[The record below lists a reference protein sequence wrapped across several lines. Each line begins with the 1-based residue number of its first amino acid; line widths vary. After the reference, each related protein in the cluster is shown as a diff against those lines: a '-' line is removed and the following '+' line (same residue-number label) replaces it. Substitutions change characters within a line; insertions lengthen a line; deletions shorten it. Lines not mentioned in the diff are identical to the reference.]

1 MKIGIDVQTTLG
13 QKSGFGFFVKNL
25 VKNLEIVDRENEYV
39 EIAPQTET
47 DFTTPQRFIWDQFSF
62 PGKAIKAKVD
72 ILHQPCFSAPIFY
85 KGKVILT
92 IHDLVSHYFPQ
103 NMPTG
108 SRLYFS
114 KWMPL
119 TYGKASKIIAI
130 SENTK
135 KDIVSLLRIPEDKIV
150 VIHSAVG
157 EEFKPIKDQDTINV
171 VKAKYKTGEKFI
183 LDVGTL
189 EPRKNLPFLVKAY
202 HEALKSGK
210 INHNLVLTG
219 KKGWYYESL
228 FDLIKE
234 LKLEDKVILP
244 GYVSDEDL
252 PVLYNAADLFCF
264 PSLYEGFGFPPLE
277 ALSCGTPVI
286 AADNSS
292 IPEVVG
298 TAGILLPIL
307 DEKVWAE
314 NITKVLTDKELHRKL
329 SESGL
334 EQAKKF
340 SWAKTARET
349 AKVYQEVYNMK
360 EDK

>member
-13 QKSGFGFFVKNL
+13 QKSGFGFYVKNL
-25 VKNLEIVDRENEYV
+25 VDHLEKIDSQNDYV
-39 EIAPQTET
+39 LIAPTTEK
-47 DFTTPQRFIWDQFSF
+47 DFSTPQRFIWDQFSF
-62 PGKAIKAKVD
+62 PHQANKEKVD

-85 KGKVILT
+85 QGKVILT
-92 IHDLVSHYFPQ
+92 IHDLISHYFPQ
-103 NMPTG
+103 NMPSG

-119 TYGKASKIIAI
+119 TYNRAQKIIAI

-135 KDIVSLLRIPEDKIV
+135 RDIIKLLKIPAEKIV

-157 EEFKPIKDQDTINV
+157 EEFKPITDAKRIEEVRT
-171 VKAKYKTGEKFI
+171 KYKTGEKFI

-189 EPRKNLPFLVKAY
+189 EPRKNLSFLVRAY
-202 HEALKSGK
+202 HLALKQGK

-219 KKGWYYESL
+219 KKGWYFESL
-228 FDLIKE
+228 FKLVEE
-234 LKLEDKVILP
+234 LKLQNRVIFT
-244 GYVSDEDL
+244 GYVPDADL
-252 PVLYNAADLFCF
+252 PALYNAADLFCF

-286 AADNSS
+286 AANNSS

-298 TAGILLPIL
+298 DAGVLLPI
-307 DEKVWAE
+307 DNEQVWAE
-314 NITKVLTDKELHRKL
+314 NITKLLSDEKL
-329 SESGL
+329 RANYSRLGL

-340 SWAKTARET
+340 FWAKTAQET
-349 AKVYQEVYNMK
+349 IKVYEEVYNS
-360 EDK
+360 

>member
-13 QKSGFGFFVKNL
+13 QKSGFGFYVKNL
-25 VKNLEIVDRENEYV
+25 VEHLLKVDRANEYV
-39 EIAPQTET
+39 LIAPDTQT
-47 DFTTPQRFIWDQFSF
+47 DFTTPQRFVWDQFSF
-62 PGKAIKAKVD
+62 PRRASKADVD

-85 KGKVILT
+85 KGKVIIT
-92 IHDLVSHYFPQ
+92 IHDLISHYFPQ

-119 TYGKASKIIAI
+119 TYNRAQKIIAI

-135 KDIVSLLRIPEDKIV
+135 RDIMSLLKIPEEKIV

-157 EEFKPIKDQDTINV
+157 EEFKPIEDKKKLAQ
-171 VKAKYKTGEKFI
+171 VKEKFKTGEKFI

-202 HEALKSGK
+202 DKALKTGK
-210 INHNLVLTG
+210 ITHNLVLTG

-228 FDLIKE
+228 FELIKE

-244 GYVSDEDL
+244 GYVPDEDL
-252 PVLYNAADLFCF
+252 PSLYNAADLFCF

-286 AADNSS
+286 ASDNSS

-298 TAGILLPIL
+298 DAGVLLPID
-307 DEKVWAE
+307 DEKVWAD
-314 NITKVLTDKELHRKL
+314 NIVKVLTDNNLRQKL
-329 SESGL
+329 SEAGL
-334 EQAKKF
+334 KQAQKF

-349 AKVYQEVYNMK
+349 VKVYEEVYK
-360 EDK
+360 

>member
-1 MKIGIDVQTTLG
+1 LKIGIDIQTTLG
-13 QKSGFGFFVKNL
+13 QKSGFGFYVKNL
-25 VKNLEIVDRENEYV
+25 VEHLKKVDPNNQYFL
-39 EIAPQTET
+39 IYPDTQK
-47 DFTTPQRFIWDQFSF
+47 DFTTLQRFIWDQFSF
-62 PGKAIKAKVD
+62 PKKATGAEVD

-85 KGKVILT
+85 KGKVVLT
-92 IHDLVSHYFPQ
+92 IHDLISHYFPQ
-103 NMPTG
+103 NMPSG

-119 TYGKASKIIAI
+119 TYNRAQKIIAI

-135 KDIVSLLRIPEDKIV
+135 KDIIKLLKIPEEKIV

-157 EEFKPIKDQDTINV
+157 EEFHPIQDEQKIQQ
-171 VKAKYKTGEKFI
+171 VKEKYKTGQKFI

-202 HEALKSGK
+202 NRALKEGK
-210 INHNLVLTG
+210 IDHNLVLTG

-228 FDLIKE
+228 FVLIKE

-244 GYVSDEDL
+244 GYVADEDL

-286 AADNSS
+286 AANNSS

-298 TAGILLPIL
+298 EAGILLPI
-307 DEKVWAE
+307 DNEKVWAE
-314 NITKVLTDKELHRKL
+314 NITKVLTDSALSQKL
-329 SESGL
+329 SSTGL
-334 EQAKKF
+334 EQAKNF
-340 SWAKTARET
+340 SWDKTAQET
-349 AKVYQEVYNMK
+349 IKVYEEVYHK
-360 EDK
+360 

>member
-13 QKSGFGFFVKNL
+13 QKSGFGFYVKNL
-25 VKNLEIVDRENEYV
+25 IDHLEKIDSKNEYV
-39 EIAPQTET
+39 LIAPTTEK
-47 DFTTPQRFIWDQFSF
+47 DFSTSQRFVWDQFSF
-62 PGKAIKAKVD
+62 PQQAAKEKVD

-85 KGKVILT
+85 RGKVILT
-92 IHDLVSHYFPQ
+92 IHDLISHYFPQ
-103 NMPTG
+103 NMPSG

-119 TYGKASKIIAI
+119 TYNRAQKIIAI

-135 KDIVSLLRIPEDKIV
+135 ADIIKLLKIPAEKIV

-157 EEFKPIKDQDTINV
+157 EEFKPINDQNRINE
-171 VKAKYKTGEKFI
+171 VKVKYKTGENFI

-189 EPRKNLPFLVKAY
+189 EPRKNLSFLVRAY
-202 HEALKSGK
+202 HLALNQGK

-219 KKGWYYESL
+219 KKGWYFESL
-228 FDLIKE
+228 FKLVED
-234 LKLEDKVILP
+234 LKLQDKVIFS
-244 GYVSDEDL
+244 GYVPDADL
-252 PVLYNAADLFCF
+252 PALYNAADLFCF

-286 AADNSS
+286 AANNSS

-298 TAGILLPIL
+298 DAGVLLPID
-307 DEKVWAE
+307 DEQVWAE
-314 NITKVLTDKELHRKL
+314 NITKLLEDEKL
-329 SESGL
+329 RENYSRLGL

-340 SWAKTARET
+340 SWAKTAQET
-349 AKVYQEVYNMK
+349 IKVYEEVYNSH
-360 EDK
+360 